1 MQYTDNYRF
10 KKPDQDDA
18 YDIQNEND
26 NMDLID
32 ETLKNTVDNVGIELN
47 AALQELRNAIA
58 NAQAILESLVDNK
71 IADHT
76 ASTNNP
82 HKVTLAQVL
91 GGGGSSVIPVA
102 NGGTGNSSV
111 DTTPT
116 QNSTKMVTS
125 GGVYTAIQNASPK
138 SHTHGAGDITSGTLP
153 VARGGTGNT
162 AVDTTP
168 TSGSTKMV
176 TSGGV
181 YTALAGKAASSHNH
195 SASNITSGT
204 LPLSRGG
211 LGRTTKTTT
220 STDYEFRAIKVQTT
234 IPTAIDS
241 GCIVLVV

>member
-1 MQYTDNYRF
+1 MKYTKNYQF
-10 KKPDQDDA
+10 KKPDSDDA

-32 ETLKNTVDNVGIELN
+32 ETLKNTVDNVNIELN
-47 AALQELRNAIA
+47 AALLELRNAIA
-58 NAQAILESLVDNK
+58 NAQAILESLVDSK
-71 IADHT
+71 IATHT
-76 ASTNNP
+76 ANKNNP
-82 HKVTLAQVL
+82 HSVTLAQVL

-125 GGVYTAIQNASPK
+125 GGVYTALS
-138 SHTHGAGDITSGTLP
+138 
-153 VARGGTGNT
+153 
-162 AVDTTP
+162 
-168 TSGSTKMV
+168 
-176 TSGGV
+176 
-181 YTALAGKAASSHNH
+181 GKAASSHNH
-195 SASNITSGT
+195 SAANITSGT

-211 LGRTTKTTT
+211 LGRTTKTT
-220 STDYEFRAIKVQTT
+220 SSNDYEFRAIKVQTT

>member
-1 MQYTDNYRF
+1 MKYTKNYQF
-10 KKPDQDDA
+10 KKPDSDDA

-32 ETLKNTVDNVGIELN
+32 STLKNTVDNVDIELN
-47 AALQELRNAIA
+47 AALLELRNAIA
-58 NAQAILESLVDNK
+58 NAQAILESLVDSK
-71 IADHT
+71 IATHT
-76 ASTNNP
+76 ANKNNP
-82 HKVTLAQVL
+82 HSVTLAQVL

-111 DTTPT
+111 DSTPT

-125 GGVYTAIQNASPK
+125 GGVYNALS
-138 SHTHGAGDITSGTLP
+138 
-153 VARGGTGNT
+153 
-162 AVDTTP
+162 
-168 TSGSTKMV
+168 
-176 TSGGV
+176 
-181 YTALAGKAASSHNH
+181 GKAASSHNH

-220 STDYEFRAIKVQTT
+220 SSDYEFRAIKVQTT

>member
-1 MQYTDNYRF
+1 MKYTKNYQF
-10 KKPDQDDA
+10 KKPDSDDA

-32 ETLKNTVDNVGIELN
+32 ETLKNTVDNVDIELN
-47 AALQELRNAIA
+47 AALLELRNAIA
-58 NAQAILESLVDNK
+58 NAQAILESLVDSK
-71 IADHT
+71 IATHT
-76 ASTNNP
+76 ANKNNP
-82 HKVTLAQVL
+82 HAVTLAQVL

-125 GGVYTAIQNASPK
+125 GGVYTALS
-138 SHTHGAGDITSGTLP
+138 
-153 VARGGTGNT
+153 
-162 AVDTTP
+162 
-168 TSGSTKMV
+168 
-176 TSGGV
+176 
-181 YTALAGKAASSHNH
+181 GKAASSHNH

-211 LGRTTKTTT
+211 LGRTAKTT
-220 STDYEFRAIKVQTT
+220 SSNDYEFRAIKVQTT

>member
-1 MQYTDNYRF
+1 MKYTQNYRF

-32 ETLKNTVDNVGIELN
+32 STLKNTVDNVDIELN
-47 AALQELRNAIA
+47 AALLELRNAIA
-58 NAQAILESLVDNK
+58 NAQAILESLVDSK
-71 IADHT
+71 IATHT
-76 ASTNNP
+76 ANKNNP
-82 HKVTLAQVL
+82 HSVTLAQVL

-125 GGVYTAIQNASPK
+125 GGVYTALS
-138 SHTHGAGDITSGTLP
+138 
-153 VARGGTGNT
+153 
-162 AVDTTP
+162 
-168 TSGSTKMV
+168 
-176 TSGGV
+176 
-181 YTALAGKAASSHNH
+181 GKAASSHNH

-211 LGRTTKTTT
+211 LGRTSKITT
-220 STDYEFRAIKVQTT
+220 SNDYEFRAIKVQTT

>member
-1 MQYTDNYRF
+1 MKYTNNYRF

-32 ETLKNTVDNVGIELN
+32 ETLKITVDNVGIELN

-58 NAQAILESLVDNK
+58 NAQAILESLVDSK

-76 ASTNNP
+76 TDKNNP

-91 GGGGSSVIPVA
+91 GGGGPSVIPVV
-102 NGGTGNSSV
+102 NGGTGNSSVDSAPTQNSTKMVTSGGVYNAIQNASPKSHNHSAADITSGALAVARGGTGNTAV

-125 GGVYTAIQNASPK
+125 GGVYTALS
-138 SHTHGAGDITSGTLP
+138 
-153 VARGGTGNT
+153 
-162 AVDTTP
+162 
-168 TSGSTKMV
+168 
-176 TSGGV
+176 
-181 YTALAGKAASSHNH
+181 GKAASSHNH
-195 SASNITSGT
+195 SAANITSGT
-204 LPLSRGG
+204 LPLARGG

-220 STDYEFRAIKVQTT
+220 STDYEFRAIKVQSS
-234 IPTAIDS
+234 IPTSVDS

>member
-1 MQYTDNYRF
+1 MKYTKNYQF
-10 KKPDQDDA
+10 KKPDSDDA

-32 ETLKNTVDNVGIELN
+32 ETLKNTVDNVDIELN
-47 AALQELRNAIA
+47 AALLELRNAIA
-58 NAQAILESLVDNK
+58 NAQAILESLVDSK
-71 IADHT
+71 IATHT
-76 ASTNNP
+76 ANKNNP
-82 HKVTLAQVL
+82 HSVTLAQVL

-125 GGVYTAIQNASPK
+125 GGVYNALS
-138 SHTHGAGDITSGTLP
+138 
-153 VARGGTGNT
+153 
-162 AVDTTP
+162 
-168 TSGSTKMV
+168 
-176 TSGGV
+176 
-181 YTALAGKAASSHNH
+181 GKAASSHNH

-211 LGRTTKTTT
+211 LGRTSKTTT
-220 STDYEFRAIKVQTT
+220 SNDYEFRAIKVQTT

>member
-1 MQYTDNYRF
+1 MKYTKNYQF
-10 KKPDQDDA
+10 KKPDSDDA

-32 ETLKNTVDNVGIELN
+32 STLKNTVDNVDIELN
-47 AALQELRNAIA
+47 AALLELRNAIA
-58 NAQAILESLVDNK
+58 NAQAILESLVDSK
-71 IADHT
+71 IATHT
-76 ASTNNP
+76 ANKNNP
-82 HKVTLAQVL
+82 HAVTLAQVL

-111 DTTPT
+111 DSTPT

-125 GGVYTAIQNASPK
+125 GGVYNALS
-138 SHTHGAGDITSGTLP
+138 
-153 VARGGTGNT
+153 
-162 AVDTTP
+162 
-168 TSGSTKMV
+168 
-176 TSGGV
+176 
-181 YTALAGKAASSHNH
+181 GKAASSHNH

-211 LGRTTKTTT
+211 LGRTAKTT
-220 STDYEFRAIKVQTT
+220 SSNDYEFRAIKVQTT

>member
-1 MQYTDNYRF
+1 MKYTKNYQF
-10 KKPDQDDA
+10 KKPDSDDA

-32 ETLKNTVDNVGIELN
+32 ETLKNTVDNVDIELN
-47 AALQELRNAIA
+47 AALLELRNAIA
-58 NAQAILESLVDNK
+58 NAQAILESLVDSK
-71 IADHT
+71 IATHT
-76 ASTNNP
+76 ANKNNP
-82 HKVTLAQVL
+82 HAVTLAQVL

-125 GGVYTAIQNASPK
+125 GGVYTALS
-138 SHTHGAGDITSGTLP
+138 
-153 VARGGTGNT
+153 
-162 AVDTTP
+162 
-168 TSGSTKMV
+168 
-176 TSGGV
+176 
-181 YTALAGKAASSHNH
+181 GKAASSHNH
-195 SASNITSGT
+195 SAANITSGT

-211 LGRTTKTTT
+211 LGRTTKTT
-220 STDYEFRAIKVQTT
+220 SSNDYEFRAIKVQTT

>member
-1 MQYTDNYRF
+1 MKYTKNYQF
-10 KKPDQDDA
+10 KKPDSDDA

-32 ETLKNTVDNVGIELN
+32 STLKNTVDNVDIELN
-47 AALQELRNAIA
+47 AALLELRNAIA
-58 NAQAILESLVDNK
+58 NAQAILESLVDSK
-71 IADHT
+71 IATHT
-76 ASTNNP
+76 ANKNNP
-82 HKVTLAQVL
+82 HAVTLAQVL

-111 DTTPT
+111 DSTPT

-125 GGVYTAIQNASPK
+125 GGVYNALS
-138 SHTHGAGDITSGTLP
+138 
-153 VARGGTGNT
+153 
-162 AVDTTP
+162 
-168 TSGSTKMV
+168 
-176 TSGGV
+176 
-181 YTALAGKAASSHNH
+181 GKAASSHNH
-195 SASNITSGT
+195 SAANITSGT

-220 STDYEFRAIKVQTT
+220 SSDYEFRAIKVQTT